1 VSQQTVF
8 LRFEVK
14 IKGFI
19 LASSQT
25 KSPSDAQ
32 FELAKLYCERG
43 DFDVA
48 QVHLREAI
56 ELYLAASQWEPFLE
70 SQALMMR
77 MHAERSEME
86 QINLIKER
94 LQDLVL
100 KENFTLTAK
109 VYYTLG
115 VCASYKD
122 QKDVALDYFQKSLAL
137 ALSTDNKRDIYYAI
151 NGIAIVYYRLGMYQ
165 EALREIYNL
174 QVFFQ
179 VMPLNELRLAS
190 QMLNGQILRKLKKFE
205 QALEILWD
213 CYEILREEK
222 NLFMYLHLLYGM
234 ALTYKDSGDHNLA
247 RMYLQLANRSVD
259 PQNMRNL
266 STQIDDRLKELGV
279 RSSGDFDLVFDS
291 STNSV
296 TEKKKGRVDFK
307 NQFILLDLLRLFM
320 REPGQVFSKES
331 LVEAVWRQHY
341 DPGVHDNKIYVTIKR
356 LRKMIEPD
364 FDKPKYI
371 FRAKNGYYLSK
382 NTRVLLDS

>member
-1 VSQQTVF
+1 M
-8 LRFEVK
+8 
-14 IKGFI
+14 
-19 LASSQT
+19 ASSQT